1 MSADPKKRAP
11 AKLGDVLASVL
22 QQAGLTDRVA
32 QAAVIPEWP
41 TLVGAQIATVT
52 EPLLLQQDGTL
63 VVMVKTHA
71 WMQELTFLEPELLRS
86 LVPALVRR
94 CHSRVAAGL
103 HCLWLC
109 RPLSQRPLQC
119 LPRKSTFHD
128 QYAHSTTRRALLLI
142 RSLRLASP
150 KEAVFWSPTSLV
162 VSFAVNWTRLL
173 EGLTKKALR

>member
-86 LVPALVRR
+86 LNRDP
-94 CHSRVAAGL
+94 SRPPVMRL
-103 HCLWLC
+103 RWML
-109 RPLSQRPLQC
+109 QR
-119 LPRKSTFHD
+119 
-128 QYAHSTTRRALLLI
+128 
-142 RSLRLASP
+142 
-150 KEAVFWSPTSLV
+150 
-162 VSFAVNWTRLL
+162 
-173 EGLTKKALR
+173 